1 MTAVLD
7 YRPAMPEIGRL
18 GSLASSPEADV
29 EMRTIDPF
37 GSEWDQLA
45 LSHPDASFFHSSAWA
60 RTLAKTYGHKPFYLS
75 FFSSGAPQALVPMM
89 EVTSAF
95 TGRRGVGLPFSDCCS
110 PLLFRNG
117 DKSFI
122 LSSLSALASEHA
134 WKYFELRDPRSL
146 ELSVDPAIQYF
157 SHSLN
162 LQPGPDA
169 LFAGFASPVR
179 RAIRKAEKSN
189 LSVRISQSLDSV
201 LDFFDLHGQT
211 RRRHGLPPQPLSFF
225 RNLLEEA
232 IRPGLGFVVQA
243 IHGNRCIAAAIF
255 FQFGRTA
262 IYKFGASELKLQEV
276 RANNLVMWEG
286 IRFLARSGCESLHFG
301 RTSLINVGLRRFK
314 LGWGAAEE
322 LIRYFKWDTATRKW
336 VGGRDHGT
344 VLHAC
349 RLVRD
354 RMQVDANVR
363 QVVSY
368 LEKQLM
374 R

>member
-7 YRPAMPEIGRL
+7 YLPPMPEIGML
-18 GSLASSPEADV
+18 GSRASFPEADV

-110 PLLFRNG
+110 PLLFQNG

-122 LSSLSALASEHA
+122 LSRLSALASEHA

-157 SHSLN
+157 GHSLN
-162 LQPGPDA
+162 MQPGPDA
-169 LFAGFASPVR
+169 LFAGFSSPVR

-189 LSVRISQSLDSV
+189 LSVRVSQSLESV
-201 LDFFDLHGQT
+201 LDFYDLHGQT

-225 RNLLEEA
+225 RNLFEEA

-243 IHGNRCIAAAIF
+243 TLEKRCIAAAIF
-255 FQFGRTA
+255 FRFGRTA
-262 IYKFGASELKLQEV
+262 LYKYGASDLAARDL
-276 RANNLVMWEG
+276 RANNLVMWEA
-286 IRFLARSGCESLHFG
+286 IRFLAGSACDSLHFG
-301 RTSLINVGLRRFK
+301 RTSLADAGLRRFK
-314 LGWGAAEE
+314 LGWGTAEE
-322 LIRYFKWDTATRKW
+322 VISYFRWNTASRQWAAGADHLKGAHNMLFASMPLALNRLAGTLIYPHLD
-336 VGGRDHGT
+336 
-344 VLHAC
+344 
-349 RLVRD
+349 
-354 RMQVDANVR
+354 
-363 QVVSY
+363 
-368 LEKQLM
+368 
-374 R
+374 